1 MKNRNIGK
9 IIFYTILILCISAFS
24 YFPKSYSKYIKEEE
38 PVKFHVE
45 LEKLYIGYLE
55 KLAPRSTST
64 YKEANYIVRFNRSQV
79 MKDGDESQYVYIDI
93 EQSTCNITNVSS
105 NGNVTVNGNKA
116 TIKYT
121 KAGTDT
127 VSVSY
132 KCNVAD
138 ITTIDNNLDILYTNV
153 YIYEK
158 FMPENIK
165 YLYAKAEGNK
175 MLLTYY
181 YSLYPLPTAEISDD
195 GKTLTIPSIIEN
207 KYTEFTTWLNL
218 YRTSLNNAYD
228 LEINSY
234 IASTYNNEEDILNLT
249 KNLKGLSVT
258 YDPVSESYIYQI
270 DDNFLGY
277 ARTYYNYAVFSNF
290 TKVAFSNSN
299 LVDLEA
305 NEILKYYFTTY
316 STYSIEDIEKIIT
329 YVSKYGSIN
338 HMLTLNQDGIRNE
351 IPGFVYLTD
360 SDEIGIE
367 TSLMDYVNAY
377 INQEITIQ
385 FASNI
390 KMFNIFTNAL
400 PSTYSFLTEEL
411 ITILN
416 NNMTIA
422 NSIVKNNT
430 SVADK
435 TVYNEYFTVQDPTT
449 MKYILVN
456 VSSDGIST
464 TTVKIIELT
473 EADTLTITKEDNK
486 LNISITVDNQDTTLA
501 KNTVTNM
508 ITSLD
513 SYFVTNY
520 KDEIVDELF
529 VSSTTIGNIT
539 SLIDVTNITISYT
552 CTITE

>member
-1 MKNRNIGK
+1 MKNRNIWK
-9 IIFYTILILCISAFS
+9 IIFYTILILCISTFS

-79 MKDGDESQYVYIDI
+79 MKNSDESQYVYIEI
-93 EQSTCNITNVSS
+93 EQSCNITNVSS
-105 NGNVTVNGNKA
+105 NGKITIDGNKA

-121 KAGTDT
+121 NAQTDT

-138 ITTIDNNLDILYTNV
+138 ITTVDNNLEVLYTNV

-175 MLLTYY
+175 ILLTDYY
-181 YSLYPLPTAEISDD
+181 TLYPLPTAEISED
-195 GKTLTIPSIIEN
+195 GKTLTIPSLIED

-218 YRTSLNNAYD
+218 YGTSLNNQYD
-228 LEINSY
+228 LAIDSY
-234 IASTYNNEEDILNLT
+234 ITSIYNSQDDILDLT
-249 KNLKGLSVT
+249 KKLKGLSVT
-258 YDPVSESYIYQI
+258 YDSNNESYIYQL

-277 ARTYYNYAVFSNF
+277 ARTYYNHAVFSNF
-290 TKVAFSNSN
+290 TKVVFSNSN
-299 LVDLEA
+299 LTDLEA
-305 NEILKYYFTTY
+305 NEILKYYFSTY
-316 STYSIEDIEKIIT
+316 STYTTEDIEKIIT

-338 HMLTLNQDGIRNE
+338 YMLAANDNGTRNQIS
-351 IPGFVYLTD
+351 GFVYLTD
-360 SDEIGIE
+360 TGEIGIQ
-367 TSLMDYVNAY
+367 TSLMNYVDAY
-377 INQEITIQ
+377 INQEITIE

-400 PSTYSFLTEEL
+400 PSTYSFLTDEL

-416 NNMTIA
+416 NNVKIA
-422 NSIVKNNT
+422 NSIVKNNQ
-430 SVADK
+430 SVTTK
-435 TVYNEYFTVQDPTT
+435 IVYNEYFTVQDPTT
-449 MKYILVN
+449 KKYILVN
-456 VSSDGIST
+456 VSSDGISNT
-464 TTVKIIELT
+464 IVKIVELT
-473 EADTLTITKEDNK
+473 VVDTLTITQNGNN
-486 LNISITVDNQDTTLA
+486 LNISITADNQDTTLA
-501 KNTVTNM
+501 KTAIINM

-513 SYFVTNY
+513 SYFITNY

-529 VSSTTIGNIT
+529 TSSTTVGNMT
-539 SLIDVTNITISYT
+539 SLINENNITISYT
-552 CTITE
+552 YAITE